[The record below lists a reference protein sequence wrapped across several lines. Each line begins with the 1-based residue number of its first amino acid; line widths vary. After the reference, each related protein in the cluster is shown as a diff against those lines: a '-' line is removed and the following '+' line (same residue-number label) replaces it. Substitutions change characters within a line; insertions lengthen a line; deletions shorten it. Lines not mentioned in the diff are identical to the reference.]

1 MIVKWALELDY
12 TQGNSTHILSL
23 SKLMKLNT
31 KVNGGFYVN
40 NTKTAKRLVRTA
52 IIAALYA
59 AVTIALAPI
68 SYGPVQFRVSEIMV
82 LLAFFDPFYIGGLT
96 LGCFIANILGPNGVA
111 DIIFGTLA
119 TFISVY
125 AISLTGKFLKNNKAS
140 LIIASLWP
148 TIFNGVIIGLMLNYL
163 YQLPLILSIG
173 EVAIGEFVVVT
184 IVGVPV
190 IKLIQNKYD
199 KLLIIK
205 TMF

>member
-1 MIVKWALELDY
+1 MNK
-12 TQGNSTHILSL
+12 
-23 SKLMKLNT
+23 
-31 KVNGGFYVN
+31 N
-40 NTKTAKRLVRTA
+40 NTVRRLVRTA

-59 AVTIALAPI
+59 VVTIVLAPI
-68 SYGPVQFRVSEIMV
+68 SYGAVQFRLSEIMV

-111 DIIFGTLA
+111 DVIFGTLA

-125 AISLTGKFLKNNKAS
+125 AISFTGKLIKNNKIS

-148 TIFNGVIIGLMLNYL
+148 TIFNGLIIGWMLNYL

-173 EVAIGEFVVVT
+173 EVAIGELVVVT

-190 IKLIQNKYD
+190 IRLIQNKYEN
-199 KLLIIK
+199 LLSVK
-205 TMF
+205 EA

>member
-1 MIVKWALELDY
+1 M
-12 TQGNSTHILSL
+12 S
-23 SKLMKLNT
+23 
-31 KVNGGFYVN
+31 N
-40 NTKTAKRLVRTA
+40 NTVERLVKSA

-59 AVTIALAPI
+59 TVTVLLAPI
-68 SYGPVQFRVSEIMV
+68 SYGPVQFRISEIMV

-96 LGCFIANILGPNGVA
+96 LGCFIANILGPNGVT

-125 AISLTGKFLKNNKAS
+125 AISLTGKFVKDKKGS

-148 TIFNGVIIGLMLNYL
+148 TIFNGLIIGGMLTYL
-163 YQLPLILSIG
+163 YKIQLLLSIG

-190 IKLIQNKYD
+190 ISFIQNKYH
-199 KLLIIK
+199 KLPLFK
-205 TMF
+205 